1 MPVVPSII
9 IIYILAVCVVFFT
22 FFTAKIAQMKLRR
35 PIWGALGMLFGP
47 VGMLAVCYLPSRRKD
62 GKETNPIRSGIRAL
76 PGISRKLL
84 VVLLIFSAL
93 VFAVIYFLGAIPKW
107 QENAQYEKNIGT
119 SVTDRLVYTTT
130 VKGKPVSVVT
140 GGDSTYL
147 VTEDGEL
154 YAWGY
159 NHLALAQ
166 EDKGAAASDTVSVAQ
181 VGRDVFLLKKDGK
194 LYKIDENGE
203 QTKFADSVSKVV
215 GSADF
220 GAFIKKNGDIYVWG
234 DNTYGQLGNASG
246 ESSQEP
252 LWLAGNAV
260 DIACGGRHLLV
271 LKTDGSVMAC
281 GSNVTGALGLADQ
294 GEQMTLKQIAT
305 GCKAIAAGTDFSLIL
320 TKDGVLK
327 SSGSNDCGQ
336 LGRTFD
342 EEKKETE
349 AVYLSFGEVATGV
362 EAIGAGGKS
371 GWYIF
376 EGDLYT
382 WGRNHCGQLGQG
394 NTDDTAQPAEIMA
407 DVTSAAMSFDHL
419 VILSS
424 DKVFL
429 CGDNSYGQLGKL
441 GVTHLAP
448 NAVLTIRG

>member
-9 IIYILAVCVVFFT
+9 IIYFLTIWVVFFT
-22 FFTAKIAQMKLRR
+22 YFTAKIAQMKLRR
-35 PIWGALGMLFGP
+35 PIWGTLGMILGP

-76 PGISRKLL
+76 PGISRKIL
-84 VVLLIFSAL
+84 VVLLVITAITFGA
-93 VFAVIYFLGAIPKW
+93 IYFATNIPKW

-119 SVTDRLVYTTT
+119 SITDRLNLTST
-130 VKGKPVSVVT
+130 VKGTPVT
-140 GGDSTYL
+140 LAAGMDSTYL
-147 VTEDGEL
+147 VTEDGDL

-159 NHLALAQ
+159 NHLSLSL
-166 EDKGAAASDTVSVAQ
+166 EDKGAAATDVVSVAQ
-181 VGRDVFLLKKDGK
+181 VGRDVYLLKKDNK

-203 QTKFADSVSKVV
+203 QTKFADNVAKVT
-215 GSADF
+215 GSANF
-220 GAFIKKNGDIYVWG
+220 GAFIKKSGDVYVWG

-246 ESSQEP
+246 ESSKEP
-252 LWLAGNAV
+252 LWLAGSAADV
-260 DIACGGRHLLV
+260 VCGGRHLLV

-281 GSNVTGALGLADQ
+281 GSNATGALGLTDQ
-294 GEQMTLKQIAT
+294 GELMALKQIAT

-327 SSGSNDCGQ
+327 SSGANECGQ

-349 AVYLSFGEVATGV
+349 AVYLTFGEVATGV
-362 EAIGAGGKS
+362 EAMGAGGKS

-394 NTDDTAQPAEIMA
+394 NTDDAAEPKEIMK
-407 DVTSAAMSFDHL
+407 DVTGAVMSYDHL

-424 DKVFL
+424 EKVFL

-441 GVTHLAP
+441 GVTHLSP
-448 NAVLTIRG
+448 NAVLSIRG